1 MRDTTAEN
9 QSLTR
14 RALLLS
20 AGGLTVFGTLAARLY
35 FLQVVKSQDYQSLSE
50 KNRFNFNIV
59 VPSRGKILD
68 RNGELLAI
76 NRQDYRVEMIPER
89 VKDLDFTLEK
99 ISEVVP
105 LSPGSRDRIKKD
117 IKKHAKFV
125 PILIEDHLS
134 WEEFA
139 ALNIRAPELPGVIP
153 KVGEGRLYP
162 NNGTFAHVLGYVGQ
176 AGPKDVEKDKDPLL
190 RQPTFR
196 IGKTGVEAAADERL
210 RGKSGRLKVE
220 VNSVG
225 RIVREWPDDGNR
237 AVAGSD
243 VSLTLDAGLQ
253 TYAAELFEEDSGGV
267 AVIDV
272 ITGELRTLLSM
283 PTYDGNQFVS
293 GLTQED
299 MKRLNSD
306 EKRPQFNKVIG
317 GGYPPAST
325 FKMCVMLA
333 ALENNMVNPSEKVL
347 CTGKV
352 RVGNRNFHCW
362 KRRGHGPVNLKES
375 LQYSCDVYYYD
386 LAQKMGIDL
395 VEQAAKK
402 LGLGQKYQLGIS
414 GQTRGIIPTED
425 WKSRR
430 LGQGWRTG
438 DSLNAFIGQGFVLAT
453 PLQLAVMAARLAN
466 GSQAI
471 TPHLIISEN
480 TPEFES
486 LGIDENNLGIIRR
499 AMRSVCEEPGGTAY
513 RHMPLGVS
521 GLEMAGKT
529 GTGQVRGISAS
540 ERVSG
545 VRSNRQL
552 PWKLRD
558 HSIFVGYAPFNQ
570 PRFAVG
576 TIVEHGQSG
585 AGRAADITRGLLRR
599 ALETDG
605 LIEPDVNSSDNVPTG
620 ENL

>member
-14 RALLLS
+14 RTLLLS
-20 AGGLTVFGTLAARLY
+20 AGGLTVFGSLAARLY

-68 RNGELLAI
+68 RNGEFLAI

-105 LSPGSRDRIKKD
+105 LSPGSKSRIKKD

-162 NNGTFAHVLGYVGQ
+162 HKGTFAHVLGYVGQ
-176 AGPKDVEKDKDPLL
+176 AGPKDVENDKDPLL

-196 IGKTGVEAAADERL
+196 IGKTGVEAAAEQRL

-237 AVAGSD
+237 AVSGND

-253 TYAAELFEEDSGGV
+253 TYAADLFQEDSGGV

-272 ITGELRTLLSM
+272 MTGEVRTLLSM
-283 PTYDGNQFVS
+283 PIYDGNQFVS

-299 MKRLNSD
+299 MKRLNND

-333 ALENNMVNPSEKVL
+333 ALENNLVNPSEKVL

-375 LQYSCDVYYYD
+375 LKYSCDVYYYD

-395 VEQAAKK
+395 VEQAARK
-402 LGLGQKYQLGIS
+402 LGLGQKYDLGIS
-414 GQTRGIIPTED
+414 GQTSGIIPTES

-466 GSQAI
+466 GKKAV
-471 TPHLIISEN
+471 TPHLIIGNE
-480 TPEFES
+480 TPQFDT
-486 LGIDENNLGIIRR
+486 LGIDESHLGIIQR
-499 AMRSVCEEPGGTAY
+499 AMRSVCEEPGGTAF
-513 RHMPLGVS
+513 RNMPLGVN

-529 GTGQVRGISAS
+529 GTGQVRGISQS
-540 ERVSG
+540 ERISG

-599 ALETDG
+599 ALERDG
-605 LIEPDVNSSDNVPTG
+605 FIAPDEIAADEALAG
-620 ENL
+620 QNL

>member
-1 MRDTTAEN
+1 MKDTTADN

-14 RALLLS
+14 RALFLS
-20 AGGLTVFGTLAARLY
+20 AGGLGIFGALSARLY
-35 FLQVVKSQDYQSLSE
+35 FLQVIKAQDYQSLSE

-59 VPSRGKILD
+59 LPSRGKILD

-76 NRQDYRVEMIPER
+76 NRQDYRVELIPER
-89 VKDLDFTLEK
+89 VKDLDFALDK
-99 ISEVVP
+99 ISEVVS
-105 LSPGSRDRIKKD
+105 LSDGARSRIRKD
-117 IKKHAKFV
+117 VKKHAKFV

-162 NNGTFAHVLGYVGQ
+162 HNGTFAHVLGYVGQ

-190 RQPTFR
+190 RQPSFR
-196 IGKTGVEAAADERL
+196 IGKTGVEAAAEPRL

-237 AVAGSD
+237 AVAGDD
-243 VSLTLDAGLQ
+243 VWLTLDADLQ
-253 TYAAELFEEDSGGV
+253 KYAAELFEEDSGGI

-293 GLTQED
+293 GLTQAD
-299 MKRLNSD
+299 MTRLNSD

-333 ALENNMVNPSEKVL
+333 ALENNLVNPAEKVL

-386 LAQKMGIDL
+386 LAQRINIDL
-395 VEQAAKK
+395 VAAAARK
-402 LGLGQKYQLGIS
+402 LGLGQDYDLGIR
-414 GQTRGIIPTED
+414 GQSAGTIPTEA
-425 WKSRR
+425 WKAKR
-430 LGQGWRTG
+430 LGQGWRRG

-466 GSQAI
+466 GTKAVS
-471 TPHLIISEN
+471 PHLIIDKDL
-480 TPEFES
+480 PKFEQS
-486 LGIDENNLGIIRR
+486 NIDPNALGFIQR

-513 RHMPLGVS
+513 RSMPLGIK
-521 GLEMAGKT
+521 GIEMAGKT

-540 ERVSG
+540 ERITG
-545 VRSNRQL
+545 VLSNRQL

-558 HSIFVGYAPFNQ
+558 HSIFVGYAPFHQ

-585 AGRAADITRGLLRR
+585 AGRAANITRAILRR
-599 ALETDG
+599 ALQRDG
-605 LIEPDVNSSDNVPTG
+605 LIPPDPEIDPIPAKQGT
-620 ENL
+620 